1 MNSPSATLRPSQGES
16 AVERMNTLDAGFYFV
31 EHHNVP
37 MHIGSLAVFE
47 GPAPAYDELLALFA
61 AKIPRVP
68 RYRQVVRTM
77 PLQVFRPFWADDQ
90 DFELSYHLRHAA
102 VPPPGKPAQV
112 RELASRVFA
121 QRLDR
126 DRPLW
131 EAWFLEGIERDR
143 WAILSKVHHSMV
155 DGIGGSDLLAELF
168 DLTPEPDP
176 GPVPPWTPRPGPS
189 AADVLFGGALDTV
202 TWPARQFADLPQMLS
217 RRLPDMGEI
226 IDFGRGLTGS
236 ARRLTEPSAS
246 SLNGPI
252 SPHRR
257 WTWTTAKFSD
267 VRRIRR
273 RLADRA
279 GVAGGAGVSGWPV
292 GPVTVNDVVL
302 AAISSGFRDLLA
314 ERGELA
320 DDLVVRSLV
329 PVSLRGADEGHP
341 VSNRISAILV
351 NLPVAEPDPMR
362 RLALLHAQMDDL
374 KRTRQAAGAEL
385 LTGLLGFAAPSLLAM
400 GSRTAFRL
408 PQPLVQTV
416 TTNVPGPR
424 FPLYLLGR
432 KLTELYP
439 YVPIANNLRLGVAIF
454 SYLDRFT
461 FGVTADYRAFSQ
473 ADLEVL
479 TSGITRGLAELKAT
493 VAGAR
498 QHKRALKAAT
508 KSSAVHKVSGAL
520 ASIGGAT

>member
-1 MNSPSATLRPSQGES
+1 
-16 AVERMNTLDAGFYFV
+16 MNTLDAGFYFV
-31 EHHNVP
+31 EHPGVP

-47 GPAPAYDELLALFA
+47 GPVPAYAELFDLFA

-77 PLQVFRPFWADDQ
+77 PLQLFRPFWADDEE
-90 DFELSYHLRHAA
+90 FELSYHLRHAA
-102 VPPPGKPAQV
+102 VPPPGGPAQV
-112 RELASRVFA
+112 REMASRVFA

-131 EAWFLEGIERDR
+131 EAWLLEGIGRDR

-155 DGIGGSDLLAELF
+155 DGVGGSDLLAELF
-168 DLTPEPDP
+168 DLTPEPDSE
-176 GPVPPWTPRPGPS
+176 PVPPWTPRPGPS
-189 AADVLFGGALDTV
+189 PADVLLSGVLDTL
-202 TWPARQFADLPQMLS
+202 TWPARQLAELPDVLA
-217 RRLPDMGEI
+217 RRLPTMEEI
-226 IDFGRGLTGS
+226 IDFGHGLTGS

-252 SPHRR
+252 SSHRR
-257 WTWTTAKFSD
+257 WTWTMAKLND

-273 RLADRA
+273 
-279 GVAGGAGVSGWPV
+279 GVADDPDWSD

-302 AAISSGFRDLLA
+302 EAISSGFRDLLA
-314 ERGELA
+314 SRQELT

-329 PVSLRGADEGHP
+329 PVSLRCADETHP

-362 RLALLHAQMDDL
+362 RLALLRAQMEDL

-385 LTGLLGFAAPSLLAM
+385 LTGLLGFAAPSLLAL
-400 GSRTAFRL
+400 GSRAAFRL

-424 FPLYLLGR
+424 FPLYVLGR
-432 KLTELYP
+432 KLIELYP
-439 YVPIANNLRLGVAIF
+439 YVPIGNNLRIGVAIF
-454 SYLDRFT
+454 SYLERFT
-461 FGVTADYRAFSQ
+461 FGVTADYRAYSD
-473 ADLEVL
+473 ADLDVL
-479 TSGITRGLAELKAT
+479 TTGISRGMAD
-493 VAGAR
+493 
-498 QHKRALKAAT
+498 LKAAV
-508 KSSAVHKVSGAL
+508 KRQRRKES
-520 ASIGGAT
+520 

>member
-1 MNSPSATLRPSQGES
+1 MMETCCTRLAAEPGGS

-47 GPAPAYDELLALFA
+47 GPAPTYRELFELFE

-77 PLQVFRPFWADDQ
+77 PLQLVRPFWADDEQ
-90 DFELSYHLRHAA
+90 FELSYHLRHAA
-102 VPPPGKPAQV
+102 VPPPGRPSQL

-131 EAWFLEGIERDR
+131 EAWFLEGIEKNR
-143 WAILSKVHHSMV
+143 WAIISKVHHSMV

-168 DLTPEPDP
+168 DLTPESAPAAP
-176 GPVPPWTPRPGPS
+176 PPWEPQPGPS
-189 AADVLFGGALDTV
+189 AREFVLGGALDTI
-202 TWPARQFADLPQMLS
+202 TWPGRQLADLPGMLA
-217 RRLPDMGEI
+217 RRLPTAGEVV
-226 IDFGRGLTGS
+226 DFGRGLTGS
-236 ARRLTEPSAS
+236 ARRLREPSAS

-252 SPHRR
+252 SAHRR
-257 WTWTTAKFSD
+257 WTWAMAKLGD
-267 VRRIRR
+267 VRQIRR
-273 RLADRA
+273 GLPELA
-279 GVAGGAGVSGWPV
+279 
-292 GPVTVNDVVL
+292 VTVNDVVL
-302 AAISSGFRDLLA
+302 AAISSGFRDLLQA
-314 ERGELA
+314 RGELT

-329 PVSLRGADEGHP
+329 PVSLRGADERQP
-341 VSNRISAILV
+341 VSNHISAMLV
-351 NLPVAEPDPMR
+351 NLPVAEPDPVA
-362 RLALLHAQMDDL
+362 RLRLLHEQMDDL

-385 LTGLLGFAAPSLLAM
+385 LTELLGFAAPSLLAL
-400 GSRTAFRL
+400 GSRAAFRI
-408 PQPLVQTV
+408 PQPIVQTV

-432 KLTELYP
+432 QLAELYP
-439 YVPIANNLRLGVAIF
+439 YVPIGNNLRIGIAIF

-461 FGVTADYRAFSQ
+461 FGVTADYRAVAE

-479 TSGITRGLAELKAT
+479 TKGIERGMRELKARS
-493 VAGAR
+493 VAG
-498 QHKRALKAAT
+498 KRRAVAGKGRAGSGKGRAAAG
-508 KSSAVHKVSGAL
+508 KGRAGSA
-520 ASIGGAT
+520 